1 MSILALRDFTPDPKA
16 PERIRDTDA
25 LRRKLLSDRECRA
38 HGGSASDPHHLIF
51 KSHGGDDVEDN
62 IVPLCHD
69 CHMRFHR
76 ADYLRIGPGPIPRSE
91 RRTIAGRF
99 PRGVTIKEALIV
111 AEARDVGR
119 EIGLNLAREEVLY
132 VIGKMGR
139 EPGLDYLRRRYSW
152 SRGAWERKH
161 GPLGWSSWS

>member
-62 IVPLCHD
+62 IIPLCHD

-76 ADYLRIGPGPIPRSE
+76 ADYARNDRGEL
-91 RRTIAGRF
+91 
-99 PRGVTIKEALIV
+99 PRGFRPAVALD
-111 AEARDVGR
+111 AREIGR
-119 EIGLNLAREEVLY
+119 EIALNLALSEIAY
-132 VIGKMGR
+132 VVSKMGR
-139 EPGLDYLRRRYSW
+139 APGLDYLRRRYCW
-152 SRGAWERKH
+152 SRRAWERKH
-161 GPLGWSSWS
+161 GPLSFESWSAWS